1 MENVESLIE
10 AIPYINKFYG
20 KTIVI
25 KYGGNAMID
34 ENLKQMVIKNIVLLK
49 YVGINV
55 IIVHGGGPD
64 INKELENYNI
74 KPSFKDGIRVTNLE
88 TMKIVKKVLIGKT
101 NSDIVNIIN
110 KQGIK
115 VIGISGIDGNFI
127 LCNQLN
133 KELGYVGN
141 IVNINC
147 ELIQNIIDIG
157 YIPVI
162 SPIGVGKDGEI
173 YNINA
178 DMVASKI
185 ATSIKAEKLI
195 FLTDVDGVKMEDE
208 VMSILDEK
216 KIYDL
221 IEKKVITGGMIPKV
235 QSCLD
240 CIKNGVK
247 RVHIING
254 CKNNSLLLEMFTDNG
269 VGTMI
274 L

>member
-34 ENLKQMVIKNIVLLK
+34 ENLKQMVIRNIVLLK
-49 YVGINV
+49 YLGINV
-55 IIVHGGGPD
+55 IMVHGGGPD
-64 INKELENYNI
+64 INKELQNYNI
-74 KPSFKDGIRVTNLE
+74 KPNFKDGIRVTDLE

-110 KQGIK
+110 KNGAK
-115 VIGISGIDGNFI
+115 AIGISGIDGNLI
-127 LCNQLN
+127 LCKQLD
-133 KELGYVGN
+133 KELGYVGD

-147 ELIQNIIDIG
+147 QLIKNIIDIG

-162 SPIGVGKDGEI
+162 APIGVGEDGEI

-178 DMVASKI
+178 DIVANKI

-195 FLTDVDGVKMEDE
+195 LLTDVDGVKVDDK
-208 VMSILDEK
+208 VVSILNEK
-216 KIYDL
+216 KINDL
-221 IEKKVITGGMIPKV
+221 IDKKIITGGMIPKV
-235 QSCLD
+235 MSCLD
-240 CIKNGVK
+240 CIQNGVK
-247 RVHIING
+247 CVHIING

-269 VGTMI
+269 IGTMI

>member
-1 MENVESLIE
+1 
-10 AIPYINKFYG
+10 
-20 KTIVI
+20 
-25 KYGGNAMID
+25 
-34 ENLKQMVIKNIVLLK
+34 
-49 YVGINV
+49 
-55 IIVHGGGPD
+55 
-64 INKELENYNI
+64 
-74 KPSFKDGIRVTNLE
+74 
-88 TMKIVKKVLIGKT
+88 MKIVKKVLIGKT

-115 VIGISGIDGNFI
+115 AIGISGIDGNFI

-235 QSCLD
+235 QSCLE